1 MMDREQKRIVAYV
14 RVSTQGNNEQKTAF
28 EIQVEQYKRAN
39 GNGTQYPDENQAILE
54 TLQSDDGFV

>member
-1 MMDREQKRIVAYV
+1 MGR
-14 RVSTQGNNEQKTAF
+14 SGNNEQKTAF